1 MKEVKEKEVYFAAA
15 QTLLTLYAGAATNGR
30 SEGGRMM
37 NLSDF
42 VDEELQR
49 VEEIKKNKTLQ
60 AMIRTRDVRIQRL
73 QLELKWWR
81 CLAGFLAVM
90 TATLIVM
97 LWI

>member
-1 MKEVKEKEVYFAAA
+1 
-15 QTLLTLYAGAATNGR
+15 
-30 SEGGRMM
+30 M

-73 QLELKWWR
+73 QRELKWWR
-81 CLAGFLAVM
+81 CLAGALAMM